1 MHFAIIN
8 QDKPDSHELRMTTRE
23 EHLDYLRAVGDD
35 LLVAGPILGEDG
47 ETPIGSVLIVEAE
60 NLDAAK
66 AFAAGD
72 PYAEAGLF
80 QSSAVMPWRKVFPE
94 A

>member
-1 MHFAIIN
+1 MHFAIVNIDN
-8 QDKPDSHELRMTTRE
+8 PDSLDLRMSARE
-23 EHLDYLRAVGDD
+23 KHLDYLRGLGDK
-35 LLVAGPILGEDG
+35 LFIAGPILSDDG
-47 ETPIGSVLIVEAE
+47 EMPIGSIVIIEAE
-60 NLDAAK
+60 TLEAAK

-80 QSSAVMPWRKVFPE
+80 QSSSVMPWRKVFPE

>member
-1 MHFAIIN
+1 MHFAIVN
-8 QDKPDSHELRMTTRE
+8 LDKPDSLELRMSTRE
-23 EHLDYLRAVGDD
+23 VHLDYLRGVGEK
-35 LLVAGPILGEDG
+35 LLIAGPILSDDG

-60 NLDAAK
+60 SLEAAR
-66 AFAAGD
+66 AFAAAD

-80 QSSAVMPWRKVFPE
+80 SSSSVMPWRKVFPE

>member
-1 MHFAIIN
+1 MHFAIVN
-8 QDKPDSHELRMTTRE
+8 HDKADSLELRLSTRE
-23 EHLDYLRAVGDD
+23 AHLDYLRGVGDR
-35 LLVAGPILGEDG
+35 LLIAGPVLSDDG

-60 NLDAAK
+60 SLDAAK
-66 AFAAGD
+66 AFAAAD

-80 QSSAVMPWRKVFPE
+80 QSSAVMPWRQVLPE

>member
-8 QDKPDSHELRMTTRE
+8 HDKPDSVDLRVTTRE
-23 EHLDYLRAVGDD
+23 VHLEYLRAVGDD
-35 LLVAGPILGEDG
+35 LLVAGPILGDDG

-60 NLDAAK
+60 SLEAAR

-94 A
+94 S

>member
-1 MHFAIIN
+1 MHFAIIS
-8 QDKPDSHELRMTTRE
+8 QDKPDGLELRMSTRE
-23 EHLDYLRAVGDD
+23 VHLDYLRAAGDG

-47 ETPIGSVLIVEAE
+47 ETPIGSIVIVEAE
-60 NLDAAK
+60 SLDAAK

-80 QSSAVMPWRKVFPE
+80 QSSAVMPWRKVFPQT
-94 A
+94 

>member
-1 MHFAIIN
+1 MQFVIIN
-8 QDKPDSHELRMTTRE
+8 HDKPDSLDLRVTTRE
-23 EHLDYLRAVGDD
+23 AHLDYLRAVGDD
-35 LLVAGPILGEDG
+35 LLVAGPSLGDDG

-60 NLDAAK
+60 SLEAAR
-66 AFAAGD
+66 AFAASD

-94 A
+94 S

>member
-8 QDKPDSHELRMTTRE
+8 QDKPDSLELRMTTRE
-23 EHLDYLRAVGDD
+23 VHFDYLRAAGDD

-47 ETPIGSVLIVEAE
+47 ETPIGSILIVEAE
-60 NLDAAK
+60 SLDAAR

>member
-1 MHFAIIN
+1 MHFVIIN
-8 QDKPDSHELRMTTRE
+8 HDKPDSVELRMKTRE
-23 EHLDYLRAVGDD
+23 VHLEYLRGVGDA
-35 LLVAGPILGEDG
+35 LLTAGPILTDDG
-47 ETPIGSVLIVEAE
+47 ETPIGSVLIFEADSLE
-60 NLDAAK
+60 AAK

-80 QSSAVMPWRKVFPE
+80 VSSQVMPWRKVFPE

>member
-1 MHFAIIN
+1 MHFAITN
-8 QDKPDSHELRMTTRE
+8 HDKPDSLALRMSTRE
-23 EHLDYLRAVGDD
+23 VHLNYLRGVGDA
-35 LLVAGPILGEDG
+35 LLVAGPILSDDG

-60 NLDAAK
+60 SLEAAK

-80 QSSAVMPWRKVFPE
+80 ESSTVVPWRKVFPE
-94 A
+94 N